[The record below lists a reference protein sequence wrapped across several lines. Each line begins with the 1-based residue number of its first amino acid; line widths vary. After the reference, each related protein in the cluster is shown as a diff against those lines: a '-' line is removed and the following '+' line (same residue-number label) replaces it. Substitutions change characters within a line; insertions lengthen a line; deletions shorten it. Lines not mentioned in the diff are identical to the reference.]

1 MRTARLAVCGAVSGR
16 RESNPSSLAWKA
28 SALPLSYA
36 RVNRI
41 VARAPREA
49 VRRGGHAPPVEVR
62 VVRVEARTVVNVL
75 LILLAFAIL
84 LEVIWLSRQVLT
96 WIFVAL
102 FLALALNPAVQ
113 FFENRGLRRGYAA
126 AITSFLTLGVIFGLA
141 SLFVPTLVGEAND
154 FVRAV
159 PDYVE
164 DVSEGRGPLGDLAER
179 YDIVERVRAAA
190 EGGGA
195 AGVLGLSDTAISI
208 TSKIVTAIVAA
219 VTIAFMT
226 FFMLLEGP
234 RWLDRFFALMPEHS
248 EERARRVGMEIYR
261 TIGGYVTGNLLISVV
276 AGVVSTVVLL
286 LCGVS
291 YAVALGLLVAILD
304 LVPLA
309 GATLA
314 AILVTT
320 VAFIDQGVVI
330 GLIVLAFFVVYQQLE
345 NHVLQPLV
353 YSRTVQLSPLAIL
366 IAVLIGAKLAGVL
379 GALGAIPVAGTI
391 QVLMLEWLRARREV
405 AEANTASQAG

>member
-1 MRTARLAVCGAVSGR
+1 
-16 RESNPSSLAWKA
+16 
-28 SALPLSYA
+28 
-36 RVNRI
+36 
-41 VARAPREA
+41 
-49 VRRGGHAPPVEVR
+49 VEVR

-75 LILLAFAIL
+75 LIVLAFAIL

-96 WIFVAL
+96 WILVAL

-113 FFENRGLRRGYAA
+113 FFERRGLRRGYAA
-126 AITSFLTLGVIFGLA
+126 AVTSLLTLLAVFGLS
-141 SLFVPTLVGEAND
+141 SLFIPTLVNEAND

-164 DVSEGRGPLGDLAER
+164 DVTEGRGRLGDLAER
-179 YDIVERVRAAA
+179 YDVVERVRDAA

-195 AGVLGLSDTAISI
+195 AGVLGISGTALAI
-208 TSKIVTAIVAA
+208 TERILTAIVAA
-219 VTIAFMT
+219 VTIAFLT

-234 RWLDRFFALMPEHS
+234 RWLERFFALMPEHS
-248 EERARRVGMEIYR
+248 RGRAERVGHQIYR
-261 TIGGYVTGNLLISVV
+261 TVGGYVTGNLLISIV
-276 AGVVSTVVLL
+276 AGVISTAVLL
-286 LCGVS
+286 ATGVS

-320 VAFIDQGVVI
+320 VAFIDQGVVV
-330 GLIVLAFFVVYQQLE
+330 GVIVLIFFVVYQQME

-379 GALGAIPVAGTI
+379 GALGAIPVAGAI
-391 QVLMLEWLRARREV
+391 QVLMLEWLRSRREESAPTTV
-405 AEANTASQAG
+405 APSG